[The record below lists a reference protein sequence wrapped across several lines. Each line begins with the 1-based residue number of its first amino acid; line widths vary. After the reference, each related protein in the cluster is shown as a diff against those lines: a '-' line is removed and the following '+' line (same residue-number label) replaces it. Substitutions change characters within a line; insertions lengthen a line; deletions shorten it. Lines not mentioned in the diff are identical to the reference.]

1 MYSAYL
7 PCSLCELR
15 SWRRPREWVELRVLF
30 GTAVLLLS
38 ICLTTQEDASQLVI
52 LNVKYL
58 KYIQIVQAPNIFGL
72 IFSIYI

>member
-7 PCSLCELR
+7 PCSLCELQ
-15 SWRRPREWVELRVLF
+15 SWRLPREWVELRVVF

-58 KYIQIVQAPNIFGL
+58 KYIQIVQAPKIFGL